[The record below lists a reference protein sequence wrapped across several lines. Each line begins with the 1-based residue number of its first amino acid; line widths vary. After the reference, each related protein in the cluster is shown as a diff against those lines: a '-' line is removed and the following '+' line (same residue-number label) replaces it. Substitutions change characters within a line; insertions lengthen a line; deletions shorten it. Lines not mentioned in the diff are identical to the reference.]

1 MWEREARITD
11 AELEVMEVLWQG
23 KDLTLSQVKK
33 GVTARKGWSGDT
45 VKTLLRRL
53 LEKGAVGQE
62 RRGVYHYRPLVSR
75 EELGEYKTR
84 ALIDKLYAGR
94 ARDLVAALVERRQ
107 LDRADVAELRDL
119 FDKLW
124 EERGGEDA

>member
-23 KDLTLSQVKK
+23 KDLTLSQVKE